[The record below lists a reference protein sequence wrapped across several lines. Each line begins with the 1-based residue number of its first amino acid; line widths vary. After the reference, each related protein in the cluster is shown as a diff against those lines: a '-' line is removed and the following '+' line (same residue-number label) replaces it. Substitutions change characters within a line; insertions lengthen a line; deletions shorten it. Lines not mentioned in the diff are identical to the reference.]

1 MPKRT
6 ERGTRGRLARAL
18 AGVVVFAMCSA
29 VTLPV
34 LACPNCRDLLGA
46 GDNGLNLMRGYFW
59 SILFMMSAPFAIL
72 GGLSA
77 YFYWEVC
84 RARRATAMAAPSDG
98 VADLRA

>member
-1 MPKRT
+1 MRRRT
-6 ERGTRGRLARAL
+6 VRGIGSRFARRLAEF
-18 AGVVVFAMCSA
+18 VVFAACSA
-29 VTLPV
+29 VAVPV
-34 LACPNCRDLLGA
+34 LACPNCRDMLGA

-84 RARRATAMAAPSDG
+84 RARRTAALSASADA
-98 VADLRA
+98 VAELRA